1 MKIFIQNY
9 IIDDSKIEYDKTIF
23 NDIIYTPFGLLMYKN
38 KKWRKQN
45 VIKDKYYLVQH
56 NEYEMLVEDNMY
68 EYNEIYTHIPYEH
81 VNVTETYETY
91 NIDYNLSLTKH
102 SYLDQTSFY
111 FETNQIEEE
120 LINKLVSFLSNK

>member
-9 IIDDSKIEYDKTIF
+9 IMDDSKIEYDKKIF

-45 VIKDKYYLVQH
+45 TVKDKYYLVQH

-91 NIDYNLSLTKH
+91 NIDYNLSLIKH